1 MSTLANITPPRVN
14 PIQGLSKRAGK
25 RLRNLPVAQVATVL
39 VVIVGWWL
47 YVKLSSVDS
56 KLFPSPEAVTSAWLD
71 MAGSG
76 DLWAA
81 ARTTLKVLLQG
92 IAIGA
97 SVAFL
102 ISALAV
108 FQGWARVALRTLSA
122 MFNPLPSVALLP
134 MALLW
139 FGIGEA
145 PIVFV
150 IVYAVVWVMA
160 LNLNAGFESVPLQLR
175 WSGQN
180 LGLKPHQ
187 YLFQVFLPAALPSI
201 LTGFRVAWGYG
212 WRTVIAAELV
222 FGAIGGAGGL
232 GWLIVVDRYNLRSDR
247 VFAVLLTIIAIGL
260 LVEFVL
266 ARIESRT
273 VRRWGL
279 TS

>member
-1 MSTLANITPPRVN
+1 MSAVANITPPRAN
-14 PIQGLSKRAGK
+14 PLQGMSKRMRG
-25 RLRNLPVAQVATVL
+25 LPVAEFVTVL
-39 VVIVGWWL
+39 VVIVAWWL
-47 YVKLSSVDS
+47 YVAISGVDA
-56 KLFPSPEAVTSAWLD
+56 KLFPSPASVASAWKD
-71 MAGSG
+71 MAASG

-81 ARTTLKVLLQG
+81 ARTTMKVLLQG
-92 IAIGA
+92 IAIG
-97 SVAFL
+97 VALAFV

-108 FQGWARVALRTLSA
+108 FQKWAQIVLRTLAA

-139 FGIGEA
+139 FGIGES

-150 IVYAVVWVMA
+150 VVYTVVWVMA

-180 LGLKPHQ
+180 LGLKPHE

-247 VFAVLLTIIAIGL
+247 VFAVLFTIIAIGL
-260 LVEFVL
+260 IVEFIL

-279 TS
+279 TA

>member
-1 MSTLANITPPRVN
+1 MSAIAKTRPTTTKSSRTLA
-14 PIQGLSKRAGK
+14 KRARK
-25 RLRNLPVAQVATVL
+25 LPAAQLLTVL
-39 VVIVGWWL
+39 VVIVAWWL
-47 YVKLSSVDS
+47 YVRLSGVDE
-56 KLFPSPEAVTSAWLD
+56 KLFPSPGSVAAAWKE
-71 MAGSG
+71 MAASG
-76 DLWAA
+76 DLWTA

-97 SVAFL
+97 VLAFI

-108 FQGWARVALRTLSA
+108 FQTWAQVALRTLSA

-139 FGIGEA
+139 FGIGES

-160 LNLNAGFESVPLQLR
+160 LNLNAGFESVPIQLR

-180 LGLKPHQ
+180 LGLKPHD

-222 FGAIGGAGGL
+222 FGAIGGSGGL
-232 GWLIVVDRYNLRSDR
+232 GWLIVVDRYNLRADR
-247 VFAVLLTIIAIGL
+247 VFAVLFTIIAIGL
-260 LVEFVL
+260 IIEFIL

-279 TS
+279 TA

>member
-1 MSTLANITPPRVN
+1 MSTLAPPAPRRSQRAKAPTSRSKIFKKL
-14 PIQGLSKRAGK
+14 PI
-25 RLRNLPVAQVATVL
+25 AQIATVAA
-39 VVIVGWWL
+39 VVLGWWL
-47 YVKLSSVDS
+47 YVTVSGVSD
-56 KLFPSPEAVTSAWLD
+56 KLFPSPGQVASAWWT
-71 MAGSG
+71 MASSG
-76 DLWAA
+76 ELWSAA
-81 ARTTLKVLLQG
+81 KTTLGILLQG
-92 IAIGA
+92 VAIGA
-97 SVAFL
+97 VIAL
-102 ISALAV
+102 LLSALAV
-108 FQGWARVALRTLSA
+108 FQPWARAALRTLSA

-139 FGIGEA
+139 FGIGTT

-180 LGLKPHQ
+180 LGLRSVK
-187 YLFQVFLPAALPSI
+187 YLTHVFLPASLPSM

-222 FGAIGGAGGL
+222 FGAIGGEGGL
-232 GWLIVVDRYNLRSDR
+232 GWLIVVDRYNLRPDK
-247 VFAVLLTIIAIGL
+247 VFAVLLTIILIGL
-260 LVEFVL
+260 LVEFAL
-266 ARIESRT
+266 SQIEART

>member
-1 MSTLANITPPRVN
+1 MSSVVTSDPSSTIL
-14 PIQGLSKRAGK
+14 IQGVSKQVRK
-25 RLRNLPVAQVATVL
+25 LPVAQLVTVL
-39 VVIVGWWL
+39 VVLGAWWL
-47 YVKLSSVDS
+47 YVRLSGVDE
-56 KLFPSPEAVTSAWLD
+56 KLFPSPASVAAAWQE
-71 MAGSG
+71 MAASG
-76 DLWAA
+76 DLWTS
-81 ARTTLKVLLQG
+81 ARTTLKVLVQG
-92 IAIGA
+92 VAIG
-97 SVAFL
+97 SVLAFI

-108 FQGWARVALRTLSA
+108 FQTWAQVALRTLSA

-139 FGIGEA
+139 FGIGES

-150 IVYAVVWVMA
+150 IVYSVVWVMA
-160 LNLNAGFESVPLQLR
+160 LNLNAGFESVPIQLR

-180 LGLKPHQ
+180 LGLKPHE

-232 GWLIVVDRYNLRSDR
+232 GWLIVVDRYNLRADR
-247 VFAVLLTIIAIGL
+247 VFAVLFTIIAIGL
-260 LVEFVL
+260 IVEFIL
-266 ARIESRT
+266 ARVESRT

-279 TS
+279 TA

>member
-1 MSTLANITPPRVN
+1 MSAVANTNPPRAHAF
-14 PIQGLSKRAGK
+14 QAMSKQVGR
-25 RLRNLPVAQVATVL
+25 LPVAQFVTIF
-39 VVIVGWWL
+39 VVIAGWWL
-47 YVKLSSVDS
+47 YVAVSGVDE
-56 KLFPSPEAVTSAWLD
+56 KLFPSPSSVAAAWQDLATS
-71 MAGSG
+71 GE
-76 DLWAA
+76 LWAA
-81 ARTTLKVLLQG
+81 AQTTLKVLLQG

-97 SVAFL
+97 VLAFI

-108 FQGWARVALRTLSA
+108 FQTWAQVALRTLAA

-139 FGIGEA
+139 FGIGES

-150 IVYAVVWVMA
+150 IIYAVVWVMA

-180 LGLKPHQ
+180 LGLKPHE

-247 VFAVLLTIIAIGL
+247 VFAVLFTIIAIGL
-260 LVEFVL
+260 IVEFIL

-279 TS
+279 TA